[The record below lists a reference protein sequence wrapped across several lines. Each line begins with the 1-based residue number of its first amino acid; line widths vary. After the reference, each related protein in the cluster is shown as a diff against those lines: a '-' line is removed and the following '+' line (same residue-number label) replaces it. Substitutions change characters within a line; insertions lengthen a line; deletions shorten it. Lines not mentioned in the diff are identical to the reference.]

1 MTPHVLIIGAGVAG
15 LVAARR
21 LRADGLR
28 VTLVEASARV
38 GGRAHTVRLGDHSF
52 DRGASWLH
60 DADRNKLADLARAKG
75 EVLIDSDAARSRR
88 VLIDGRIADRHELMA
103 RARAWQRLE
112 DLAGAVHEDAAFA
125 GTITALR
132 SDPWT
137 ASLEAWEICQI
148 AAADPERIS
157 VRDWQDNQLDGR
169 NLSPARGIGTL
180 VQEHLATPVEL
191 ATPVMALDWRGPIL
205 AETARGTIRADAVI
219 VTVSTAALNKIRF
232 TPSLPVSADHLP
244 MGLLTK
250 VALRARGS
258 DRLGL
263 AVEESVSARIAPGEA
278 MMSLLAWPGGVDHV
292 VAFIGGPHAW
302 ALHREGAAATVDF
315 VRAQLR
321 AWFGSATELGEADLA
336 DWAADPWH
344 GGAYAYAEAGH
355 ADIRARLGEPLAC
368 GRLVIA
374 GEATCTNGLAGT
386 VGGAWLEGER
396 AASIVRAA
404 LQPHA

>member
-1 MTPHVLIIGAGVAG
+1 VSPDVLIIGAGVAG
-15 LVAARR
+15 LVAARS
-21 LRADGLR
+21 LRAAGLR
-28 VTLVEASARV
+28 VTLVEASERI
-38 GGRAHTVRLGDHSF
+38 GGRAHTVRLGSHMF

-60 DADRNKLADLARAKG
+60 DAERNRLADLARGKG
-75 EVLIDSDAARSRR
+75 ETLVDSDAARSRR
-88 VLIDGRIADRHELMA
+88 VLIDGRIPDRTEQLA
-103 RARAWQRLE
+103 RAGAWQRLAE
-112 DLAGAVHEDAAFA
+112 VAGAVREDVAFA
-125 GTITALR
+125 GTIAALR
-132 SDPWT
+132 DDPWM

-148 AAADPERIS
+148 AAADPVRIS

-180 VQEHLATPVEL
+180 VQEHLATAVEF
-191 ATPVMALDWRGPIL
+191 ATPVTALDWHGPIL
-205 AETARGTIRADAVI
+205 AETARGTICADAVI
-219 VTVSTAALNKIRF
+219 VTVSTAALGRIRF
-232 TPSLPVSADHLP
+232 TPSLPVSAEHLP

-250 VALRARGS
+250 VALRAKGP

-278 MMSLLAWPGGVDHV
+278 MMSLLAWPGGADHV
-292 VAFIGGPHAW
+292 VAFIGGPAAW
-302 ALHREGAAATVDF
+302 ALHRAGPEATIDF
-315 VRAQLR
+315 VRDRLR
-321 AWFGSATELGEADLA
+321 CWLGSGTELGEACLA

-355 ADIRARLGEPLAC
+355 ADLRARLGAPLAD

-396 AASIVRAA
+396 AAAIVRAA
-404 LQPHA
+404 VRPRV